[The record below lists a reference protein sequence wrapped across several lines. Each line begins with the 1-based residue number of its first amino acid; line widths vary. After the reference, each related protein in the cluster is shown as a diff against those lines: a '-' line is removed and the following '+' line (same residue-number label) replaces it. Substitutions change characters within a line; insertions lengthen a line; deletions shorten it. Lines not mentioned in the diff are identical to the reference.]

1 MMSQTLDKSP
11 LSRTSKLWQQD
22 RPYAIE
28 RLRMM
33 HPIKSV
39 TSGICMLK
47 LGFNA
52 CIWSG
57 ISQLVIITKLD
68 RYLKE
73 WPVQLK
79 LVFNW

>member
-52 CIWSG
+52 CI
-57 ISQLVIITKLD
+57 
-68 RYLKE
+68 
-73 WPVQLK
+73 
-79 LVFNW
+79 

>member
-1 MMSQTLDKSP
+1 MMSQTVDKSP
-11 LSRTSKLWQQD
+11 LSRTSKPWQQD
-22 RPYAIE
+22 RSYATE
-28 RLRMM
+28 RLRDVR
-33 HPIKSV
+33 PIKSI

-73 WPVQLK
+73 LLLTSFHW
-79 LVFNW
+79 